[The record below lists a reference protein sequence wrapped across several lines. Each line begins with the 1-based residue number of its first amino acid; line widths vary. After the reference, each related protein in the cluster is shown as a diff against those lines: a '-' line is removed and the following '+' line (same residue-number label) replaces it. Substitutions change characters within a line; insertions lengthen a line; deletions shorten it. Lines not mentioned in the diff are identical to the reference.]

1 MCGRYVMA
9 RAIGDLVAEAEAEA
23 DDALELRKSWNV
35 APTTDVPVVL
45 ERLVDDEVV
54 RQLHVAKW
62 GLVPIWAK
70 DPSVASRSFNARS
83 ETVLEKPT
91 FRSAIKSRRCA
102 VPAEGYYEWK
112 KTGTG
117 KTGTKRPFFVHPADE
132 SLIYFAG
139 IYEWWKDASKAE
151 DDAER
156 WLLSCSILT
165 MASPEPTGES
175 EVLDG
180 LHGLHDRLPIPLDR
194 AALSEW
200 LNPGDKEAGPL
211 VEQVRA
217 GAYEVASRWTLREV
231 AVAVGN
237 VRNDG
242 PELLEPIAGLF
253 AE

>member
-1 MCGRYVMA
+1 MA

-35 APTTDVPVVL
+35 APTTDVPIVL

-54 RQLHVAKW
+54 RQVHVATW

-70 DPSVASRSFNARS
+70 DPSVGVRAFNARS

-91 FRSAIKSRRCA
+91 FRSAIKARRCA

-112 KTGTG
+112 KSGTG
-117 KTGTKRPFFVHPADE
+117 KTASKRPYFVHPQDG
-132 SLIYFAG
+132 SLIFFAG

-165 MASPEPTGES
+165 MASPDETGES
-175 EVLDG
+175 TVLDE

-194 AALSEW
+194 ETMSEW
-200 LNPGDKEAGPL
+200 LNPGDREAAPL
-211 VEQVRA
+211 VEQVRSE
-217 GAYEVASRWTLREV
+217 AYEVAEGWSLREV
-231 AVAVGN
+231 GSAVGN
-237 VRNDG
+237 VRNNG
-242 PELLEPIAGLF
+242 PELIEPVQDLF